1 MVNTLNTKK
10 GCCFMNKESLEIYD
24 QINFRCLLLASN
36 SEKDIRK
43 HFNLSEEEFAYYEM
57 KLMNKYDEY

>member
-1 MVNTLNTKK
+1 
-10 GCCFMNKESLEIYD
+10 MNKESLEIYD